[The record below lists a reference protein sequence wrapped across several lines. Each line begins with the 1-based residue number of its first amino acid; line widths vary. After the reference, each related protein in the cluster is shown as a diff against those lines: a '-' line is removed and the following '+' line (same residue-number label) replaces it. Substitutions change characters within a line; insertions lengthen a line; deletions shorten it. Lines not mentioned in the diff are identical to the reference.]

1 MFELMTKQAQ
11 ENFRAAGLHRV
22 VARMEKIAHGRD
34 VGPEIN
40 LEVAV
45 GLIGAKNFIKRA
57 HNQQVA
63 NGLMALRVLEAGKNG

>member
-1 MFELMTKQAQ
+1 MFDLMTKQAQ
-11 ENFRAAGLHRV
+11 ENFRAAGLHQV

-40 LEVAV
+40 LEIAV

-57 HNQQVA
+57 HNQQVS
-63 NGLMALRVLEAGKNG
+63 NGLMALRALTEEKNG